1 MFGPMHDHAGID
13 AAAEPRQPTLYER
26 RVEALLSLLADSGEA
41 ELVEAH
47 RRTMEALR
55 QDMSEGA
62 AWYDRRLQALRD
74 ALEELGILDR
84 ADIEAHLA
92 GEEGGRGP

>member
-1 MFGPMHDHAGID
+1 MLASMHGPPETG
-13 AAAEPRQPTLYER
+13 AAAAPRQPTLHEQ

-41 ELVEAH
+41 GLVEAH
-47 RRTMEALR
+47 RRAMEALR
-55 QDMSEGA
+55 GDASEGA
-62 AWYDRRLQALRD
+62 AWYDRRLAALRS

-92 GEEGGRGP
+92 RGKERNL

>member
-1 MFGPMHDHAGID
+1 MHGPAETG

-47 RRTMEALR
+47 RRTMAAMR
-55 QDMSEGA
+55 DDASEGA
-62 AWYDRRLQALRD
+62 AWYDRRLAALRES
-74 ALEELGILDR
+74 LEELGILDR

-92 GEEGGRGP
+92 GEREREP

>member
-1 MFGPMHDHAGID
+1 MFGPMHGPDEID

-26 RVEALLSLLADSGEA
+26 RVEALLSLLADSGEV

-47 RRTMEALR
+47 RRTIEALR
-55 QDMSEGA
+55 EDASEGA
-62 AWYDRRLQALRD
+62 AWYDRRLAALRG

-92 GEEGGRGP
+92 GEGERTS

>member
-1 MFGPMHDHAGID
+1 MHGSAPNH

-41 ELVEAH
+41 KLVEAH
-47 RRTMEALR
+47 RRTMAALR
-55 QDMSEGA
+55 EDASEGA
-62 AWYDRRLQALRD
+62 AWYDRRLAALRG

-84 ADIEAHLA
+84 AEIEAHLA
-92 GEEGGRGP
+92 GEGERTS

>member
-1 MFGPMHDHAGID
+1 MHESGDI
-13 AAAEPRQPTLYER
+13 AAVAEPRRPTLYER

-55 QDMSEGA
+55 EDAAEGA
-62 AWYDRRLQALRD
+62 AWYDRRLAALRQ

-84 ADIEAHLA
+84 AAIEAHLA
-92 GEEGGRGP
+92 REGERTP

>member
-1 MFGPMHDHAGID
+1 MHGPVETR

-55 QDMSEGA
+55 EDMSEGA
-62 AWYDRRLQALRD
+62 AWYDRRLAALRQALE
-74 ALEELGILDR
+74 ALGILDR
-84 ADIEAHLA
+84 AAIEAHLA
-92 GEEGGRGP
+92 GEGECEP

>member
-1 MFGPMHDHAGID
+1 MHGPAETG

-41 ELVEAH
+41 ALVEAH
-47 RRTMEALR
+47 RRTMAAMR
-55 QDMSEGA
+55 GDASEGA
-62 AWYDRRLQALRD
+62 AWYDRRLAALRES
-74 ALEELGILDR
+74 LEELGILDR

-92 GEEGGRGP
+92 GEGEREP

>member
-1 MFGPMHDHAGID
+1 MFGPMHGPGEID

-55 QDMSEGA
+55 EDTSEGA
-62 AWYDRRLQALRD
+62 AWYDRRLAALRA

-92 GEEGGRGP
+92 GEGGRSP

>member
-1 MFGPMHDHAGID
+1 MHGSAPNH

-41 ELVEAH
+41 KLVEAH

-55 QDMSEGA
+55 EDASEGA
-62 AWYDRRLQALRD
+62 AWYDRRLAALRG
-74 ALEELGILDR
+74 ALEELGILGR

-92 GEEGGRGP
+92 GEGKRTS

>member
-1 MFGPMHDHAGID
+1 MTQAAQTD

-41 ELVEAH
+41 RLVEAH

-55 QDMSEGA
+55 EDASEGG
-62 AWYDRRLQALRD
+62 AWYDRRLAALRQS
-74 ALEELGILDR
+74 LEELGILDR
-84 ADIEAHLA
+84 GDVEARLA
-92 GEEGGRGP
+92 GEGERSR

>member
-1 MFGPMHDHAGID
+1 MHSSAEID

-41 ELVEAH
+41 ALVEAH
-47 RRTMEALR
+47 RRTMEAMR
-55 QDMSEGA
+55 EDMSEGA
-62 AWYDRRLQALRD
+62 AWYDRRLAALRQ

-92 GEEGGRGP
+92 REGEREP

>member
-1 MFGPMHDHAGID
+1 MIAAMHGSAEID
-13 AAAEPRQPTLYER
+13 AAATPRQPTLYER

-55 QDMSEGA
+55 DDASEGA
-62 AWYDRRLQALRD
+62 AWYDRRLVALRRE
-74 ALEELGILDR
+74 LESLNILDR
-84 ADIEAHLA
+84 ADIEARLA
-92 GEEGGRGP
+92 SEGEPPP

>member
-1 MFGPMHDHAGID
+1 MHGSAPND

-41 ELVEAH
+41 KLVEAH

-55 QDMSEGA
+55 EDASEGG
-62 AWYDRRLQALRD
+62 AWYDRRLAALRG

-92 GEEGGRGP
+92 GEGERTS

>member
-1 MFGPMHDHAGID
+1 MHGLVETR

-55 QDMSEGA
+55 EDRSEGA
-62 AWYDRRLQALRD
+62 AWYDRRLAVLRQ

-84 ADIEAHLA
+84 AAIEAHLA
-92 GEEGGRGP
+92 REEERGP